1 VVAQRLARQ
10 LCTYCKR
17 RAVIPQDAL
26 RDAGFRIGADLEAY
40 EPVGCARCNQTGYKG
55 RIGLFSVMRMSD
67 EIKSLTVS
75 RAAESEIAAVAREQG
90 MLSLREDGLTKVR
103 AGVTSIEEVARI
115 SA

>member
-1 VVAQRLARQ
+1 M
-10 LCTYCKR
+10 
-17 RAVIPQDAL
+17 
-26 RDAGFRIGADLEAY
+26 
-40 EPVGCARCNQTGYKG
+40 GCARCSQTGYKG
-55 RIGLFSVMRMSD
+55 RIGLFSVMQMSD